1 MGRVEYLLIFIAS
14 IILIICA
21 FNTYVRFPR
30 KLVVLDKDK
39 EGKFEIQITIA
50 WILVFIIPLL
60 NLATLVIIGICLL
73 CMGIINTIKNIPEFI
88 SKTLTKFSNI
98 EERK

>member
-1 MGRVEYLLIFIAS
+1 MEAINKVLEVIKNAGAYEIDFNMKSLL
-14 IILIICA
+14 
-21 FNTYVRFPR
+21 NTYN
-30 KLVVLDKDK
+30 
-39 EGKFEIQITIA
+39 IA